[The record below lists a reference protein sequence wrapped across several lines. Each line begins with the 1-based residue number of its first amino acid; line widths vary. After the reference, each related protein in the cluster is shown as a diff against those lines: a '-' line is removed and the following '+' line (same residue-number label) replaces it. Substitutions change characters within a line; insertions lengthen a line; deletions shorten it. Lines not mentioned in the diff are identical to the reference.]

1 MSKNKFDEKFKEN
14 AVNYRLKNSHKSLA
28 EICKDL
34 GVSAAALSRWLANYH
49 KLNNII
55 DKPKLSLEQQELK
68 KLKAENE
75 ELKEI
80 NEILK
85 KAHKYFVNQS
95 R

>member
-1 MSKNKFDEKFKEN
+1 MSKNKFDEKFKDN
-14 AVNYRLKNSHKSLA
+14 AVNYRLKNMHKSL
-28 EICKDL
+28 EEVCKDL
-34 GVSAAALSRWLANYH
+34 GMSASALSRWLANYH

-55 DKPKLSLEQQELK
+55 DKPKLTSEQQELK